1 MFNITY
7 GLYGLVIIILIQLE
21 LEAKIILILHIHN
34 VHCFN
39 QALYCWQM
47 FFNVMFIVFQWLFPL
62 WIGLC
67 SVLLCTLYFGR
78 EWGEEWLVVTF
89 VLNLFRSPSA
99 DRTLML
105 GGEKLGLTVIRT
117 MITNRHSWLF
127 PTIKSNTQL
136 CQNLSIIKANLNKSK
151 DNSRILKTWACY
163 FTKSFSRYISIR
175 KNCVFC
181 FVNKNYLHSYMILF
195 FIFLVPNKY
204 NKSNN

>member
-1 MFNITY
+1 MLTNVF
-7 GLYGLVIIILIQLE
+7 
-21 LEAKIILILHIHN
+21 KCN
-34 VHCFN
+34 VHCILMTFSAPN
-39 QALYCWQM
+39 WTL
-47 FFNVMFIVFQWLFPL
+47 FSVVMHITFWERVGGW
-62 WIGLC
+62 
-67 SVLLCTLYFGR
+67 
-78 EWGEEWLVVTF
+78 EWLVVTF

-117 MITNRHSWLF
+117 MITNRHLWLF

-181 FVNKNYLHSYMILF
+181 FVNNNYLHSYMMLF
-195 FIFLVPNKY
+195 FIVLVPNKY